1 MAQRK
6 RPGMYRGDRRRKE
19 DQRKAKLD
27 AKRAR
32 KAERRGSGTSGPE
45 IEESAGVNGQNS
57 KEFVWFSPS
66 QGRTVTTMASAV
78 PAIDG
83 VDDWTLLSDP
93 RMTPGR
99 TPSGPQA

>member
-1 MAQRK
+1 MAQK

-19 DQRKAKLD
+19 DQRKAKQD

-32 KAERRGSGTSGPE
+32 KAERRESGASGPE
-45 IEESAGVNGQNS
+45 IAEAAATNGQGA

-66 QGRTVTTMASAV
+66 SGRTLTTTTASR
-78 PAIDG
+78 PTTEG

-93 RMTPGR
+93 RVTPG
-99 TPSGPQA
+99 G

>member
-1 MAQRK
+1 MAQK

-19 DQRKAKLD
+19 DQRKAKQD

-32 KAERRGSGTSGPE
+32 KAERRESGASGPE
-45 IEESAGVNGQNS
+45 IEEAGGTNGQDP

-66 QGRTVTTMASAV
+66 KGRTLTTITSAL

-93 RMTPGR
+93 RMAPGGASSR
-99 TPSGPQA
+99 PKS

>member
-1 MAQRK
+1 MAQK

-19 DQRKAKLD
+19 DQRKAKQD

-32 KAERRGSGTSGPE
+32 KAERRESGASGPE
-45 IEESAGVNGQNS
+45 IEESAGTNGQGP

-66 QGRTVTTMASAV
+66 KGRTLTTTTTSV
-78 PAIDG
+78 PTIDG

-93 RMTPGR
+93 RMIPDR
-99 TPSGPQA
+99 